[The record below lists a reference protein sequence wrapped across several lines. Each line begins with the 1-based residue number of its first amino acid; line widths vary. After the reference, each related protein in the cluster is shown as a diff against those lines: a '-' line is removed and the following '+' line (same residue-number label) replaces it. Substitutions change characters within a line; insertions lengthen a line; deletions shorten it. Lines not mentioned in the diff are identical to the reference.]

1 MYKLYKMNPV
11 KLYLLLSLITFS
23 FSAIIK
29 NCGSHYDYNN
39 ETHETKEVNPN
50 SAEECKDRLTER
62 DIERQRKCCFT
73 YYSKIKEYGF
83 CELLSKGEYE
93 NVDKMIKIQKF
104 QNDIAKDELT
114 STDDDDSSAYS
125 ALLKG
130 VDPGDYH
137 IDCFS
142 SLLKI
147 GLLTFI
153 LNWF

>member
-11 KLYLLLSLITFS
+11 KLYLILSFIAYS
-23 FSAIIK
+23 FSAVIK
-29 NCGSHYDYNN
+29 NCNYNYN
-39 ETHETKEVNPN
+39 DETYEYTYVKPT
-50 SAEECKDRLTER
+50 SADDCKDRLTEK
-62 DIERQRKCCFT
+62 DKERQRKCCFS
-73 YYSKIKEYGF
+73 YYSKIKELGT
-83 CELLSKGEYE
+83 CDLLSKGEYE

-114 STDDDDSSAYS
+114 STDDDSSDYS